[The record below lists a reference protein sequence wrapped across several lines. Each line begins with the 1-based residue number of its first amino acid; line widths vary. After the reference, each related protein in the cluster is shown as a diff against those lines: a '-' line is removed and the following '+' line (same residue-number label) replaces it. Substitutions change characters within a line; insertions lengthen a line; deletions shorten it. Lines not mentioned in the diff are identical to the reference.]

1 MKTIK
6 IIFWAVLALMLA
18 AVILFETN
26 EQLTGFLG
34 MTEADEFKLLSVMEM
49 LTLMSIFLMLRLFK
63 FERIARQIEES
74 PQRALPLWTS
84 VRVAVML
91 VMIAANGLLYYGT
104 MNTTFGYLAIIMMVS
119 LPFVYPQKP
128 EEKNA
133 LNCLSSS
140 STTM

>member
-128 EEKNA
+128 EDKNA
-133 LNCLSSS
+133 
-140 STTM
+140 

>member
-34 MTEADEFKLLSVMEM
+34 VTEADEFKLLSVMEM

-74 PQRALPLWTS
+74 PQRAK
-84 VRVAVML
+84 V
-91 VMIAANGLLYYGT
+91 IA
-104 MNTTFGYLAIIMMVS
+104 
-119 LPFVYPQKP
+119 
-128 EEKNA
+128 
-133 LNCLSSS
+133 
-140 STTM
+140 

>member
-91 VMIAANGLLYYGT
+91 VMIAVNGLLYYGT

-119 LPFVYPQKP
+119 LPFVYPQTP

-133 LNCLSSS
+133 
-140 STTM
+140 

>member
-26 EQLTGFLG
+26 AQLTGFLG
-34 MTEADEFKLLSVMEM
+34 VTEADEFKLLSVMEM

-133 LNCLSSS
+133 
-140 STTM
+140 

>member
-34 MTEADEFKLLSVMEM
+34 VTEADEFKLLSVMEM
-49 LTLMSIFLMLRLFK
+49 LTLMSIFLILRLFK

-91 VMIAANGLLYYGT
+91 VMIAVNGLLYYGT

-133 LNCLSSS
+133 
-140 STTM
+140 

>member
-104 MNTTFGYLAIIMMVS
+104 MNTTFGYLAIIIMVS

-133 LNCLSSS
+133 
-140 STTM
+140 

>member
-34 MTEADEFKLLSVMEM
+34 VTEADEFKLLSVMEM

-91 VMIAANGLLYYGT
+91 VMIAVNGLLYYGT

-133 LNCLSSS
+133 
-140 STTM
+140 

>member
-104 MNTTFGYLAIIMMVS
+104 INTTFGYLAIIMMVS

-133 LNCLSSS
+133 
-140 STTM
+140 

>member
-18 AVILFETN
+18 AVILFETT

-133 LNCLSSS
+133 
-140 STTM
+140 

>member
-34 MTEADEFKLLSVMEM
+34 VTEADEFKLLSVMEM

-84 VRVAVML
+84 VRVAVMS

-133 LNCLSSS
+133 
-140 STTM
+140 

>member
-1 MKTIK
+1 
-6 IIFWAVLALMLA
+6 
-18 AVILFETN
+18 
-26 EQLTGFLG
+26 

-133 LNCLSSS
+133 
-140 STTM
+140 

>member
-18 AVILFETN
+18 AVILSQTN
-26 EQLTGFLG
+26 EQLTGFVG

-133 LNCLSSS
+133 
-140 STTM
+140 

>member
-18 AVILFETN
+18 AVSLFETN

-133 LNCLSSS
+133 
-140 STTM
+140 